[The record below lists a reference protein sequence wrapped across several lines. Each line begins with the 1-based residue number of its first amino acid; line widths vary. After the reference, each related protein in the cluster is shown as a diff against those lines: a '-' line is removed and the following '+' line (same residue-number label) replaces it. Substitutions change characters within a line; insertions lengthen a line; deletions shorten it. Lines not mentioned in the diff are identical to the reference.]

1 MGGLQSR
8 PAKEADALTIS
19 VILLLQEVMTV
30 SGRDTSYP
38 AHIVG
43 MVRTALHSQHRA
55 WQQSS
60 EGATHIGYDHV
71 LPSAMHRASPQAQP
85 SCTPAVKLQSAAGL
99 LCCHDACMT
108 LLQSQLAIW
117 QVPMFHISSALV
129 FLKSKACV

>member
-55 WQQSS
+55 WQQSRK
-60 EGATHIGYDHV
+60 EQRI
-71 LPSAMHRASPQAQP
+71 LAMIM
-85 SCTPAVKLQSAAGL
+85 
-99 LCCHDACMT
+99 CCHRQCTEVALKPNHHALQQLSCSQQLGCCAAMT
-108 LLQSQLAIW
+108 HA
-117 QVPMFHISSALV
+117 
-129 FLKSKACV
+129 